1 MQVAASANFDT
12 KPDPSLIPKLVKTK
26 TEFKAGRGGTLLK
39 SQHLGGG
46 RVQEREQGFE
56 ARPHL
61 KKKKSNR

>member
-12 KPDPSLIPKLVKTK
+12 KPDRGLSPETVKTK
-26 TEFKAGRGGTLLK
+26 TEFKGGRGGTRLK

-46 RVQEREQGFE
+46 RVQEGEQGFQ

-61 KKKKSNR
+61 KKVINR

>member
-12 KPDPSLIPKLVKTK
+12 KPDPSLIPKPVKTK

-46 RVQEREQGFE
+46 ACAGKRTGVRGQTPSQ
-56 ARPHL
+56 
-61 KKKKSNR
+61 KKKSNR